1 MIKESKE
8 EYKQIEIAELASAS
22 NTVSSV
28 KERKRILIVD
38 DEPDITLTLRIGLE
52 QYGFEV
58 EVFNGAK
65 EALSAFKTNYYDL
78 LLLDIKMPTMNGFE
92 LYKEMEK
99 LDNKVRVCFMTAFE
113 VYLDDF
119 KRLFPKLSL
128 SCFANKPISID
139 TLSKLLDKE
148 LQVIA
153 T

>member
-1 MIKESKE
+1 M
-8 EYKQIEIAELASAS
+8 
-22 NTVSSV
+22 
-28 KERKRILIVD
+28 
-38 DEPDITLTLRIGLE
+38 LE
-52 QYGFEV
+52 KYGFEV
-58 EVFNGAK
+58 EVFNDPK
-65 EALSAFKTNYYDL
+65 EALSDFKANYYDL

-113 VYLDDF
+113 VYFDDF

-139 TLSKLLDKE
+139 TLAKLLDKE

>member
-1 MIKESKE
+1 M
-8 EYKQIEIAELASAS
+8 
-22 NTVSSV
+22 
-28 KERKRILIVD
+28 
-38 DEPDITLTLRIGLE
+38 LE
-52 QYGFEV
+52 KYGFEV
-58 EVFNGAK
+58 EVFNDPK
-65 EALSAFKTNYYDL
+65 EALSDFKSNYYDL

-139 TLSKLLDKE
+139 TLAKLLDKE

>member
-1 MIKESKE
+1 MK
-8 EYKQIEIAELASAS
+8 
-22 NTVSSV
+22 
-28 KERKRILIVD
+28 KRILIVD
-38 DEPDITLTLRIGLE
+38 DEPDVNLILKMVLEGNGFQVDTFDTPLLALEYFRKGL
-52 QYGFEV
+52 YNLV
-58 EVFNGAK
+58 I
-65 EALSAFKTNYYDL
+65 
-78 LLLDIKMPTMNGFE
+78 LDIKMPKMNGFE

-113 VYLDDF
+113 VYFDDF

-139 TLSKLLDKE
+139 TLAKLLDKE

>member
-1 MIKESKE
+1 
-8 EYKQIEIAELASAS
+8 
-22 NTVSSV
+22 
-28 KERKRILIVD
+28 
-38 DEPDITLTLRIGLE
+38 
-52 QYGFEV
+52 
-58 EVFNGAK
+58 
-65 EALSAFKTNYYDL
+65 
-78 LLLDIKMPTMNGFE
+78 MPTMNGFK

-139 TLSKLLDKE
+139 TLAKLLDKE

>member
-1 MIKESKE
+1 MTKESKE
-8 EYKQIEIAELASAS
+8 HKQIEIAELASAS

-28 KERKRILIVD
+28 KDRKRILIVD

-78 LLLDIKMPTMNGFE
+78 LLLDIKMLTMNGFE

-99 LDNKVRVCFMTAFE
+99 LD
-113 VYLDDF
+113 
-119 KRLFPKLSL
+119 
-128 SCFANKPISID
+128 
-139 TLSKLLDKE
+139 
-148 LQVIA
+148 
-153 T
+153 

>member
-1 MIKESKE
+1 MLE
-8 EYKQIEIAELASAS
+8 E
-22 NTVSSV
+22 
-28 KERKRILIVD
+28 
-38 DEPDITLTLRIGLE
+38 
-52 QYGFEV
+52 YGFEV
-58 EVFNGAK
+58 EVFNDPK
-65 EALSAFKTNYYDL
+65 EALSDFKANYYDL
-78 LLLDIKMPTMNGFE
+78 LLLDIKMPTMNGFK

-128 SCFANKPISID
+128 SCFVNKPISID
-139 TLSKLLDKE
+139 TLAKLLDKE

>member
-1 MIKESKE
+1 MLE
-8 EYKQIEIAELASAS
+8 E
-22 NTVSSV
+22 
-28 KERKRILIVD
+28 
-38 DEPDITLTLRIGLE
+38 
-52 QYGFEV
+52 YGFEV
-58 EVFNGAK
+58 EVFNDPK
-65 EALSAFKTNYYDL
+65 EALSDFKSNYYDL

-139 TLSKLLDKE
+139 TLAKLLDKE

>member
-1 MIKESKE
+1 M
-8 EYKQIEIAELASAS
+8 
-22 NTVSSV
+22 
-28 KERKRILIVD
+28 KRLFFL
-38 DEPDITLTLRIGLE
+38 PKPFLPP
-52 QYGFEV
+52 
-58 EVFNGAK
+58 K
-65 EALSAFKTNYYDL
+65 EALSDFKANYYDL

-139 TLSKLLDKE
+139 TLAKLLDKE

>member
-1 MIKESKE
+1 MLE
-8 EYKQIEIAELASAS
+8 E
-22 NTVSSV
+22 
-28 KERKRILIVD
+28 
-38 DEPDITLTLRIGLE
+38 
-52 QYGFEV
+52 YGFEV

-139 TLSKLLDKE
+139 TLAKLLDKE
-148 LQVIA
+148 LQVIV